1 MSRAADRARGE
12 RAVFPLFAQAAGLP
26 VREKSIRSRL
36 VPEPDIRCTVNG
48 EGALAFELGEV
59 VNPPLAE
66 MTHQSDVL
74 RRRFA
79 EAYAA
84 LPATKR
90 VRIESSL
97 GGRPAVFVAF
107 STPPGKWPQAILPI
121 LDLLVERAE
130 QLVHGQEIRVWQIA
144 SLKGLALEMEVQR
157 ASSGRAG
164 LYAVE
169 MTEVVDRTLALL
181 QKKFKRR

>member
-1 MSRAADRARGE
+1 M
-12 RAVFPLFAQAAGLP
+12 
-26 VREKSIRSRL
+26 
-36 VPEPDIRCTVNG
+36 
-48 EGALAFELGEV
+48 
-59 VNPPLAE
+59 
-66 MTHQSDVL
+66 

-90 VRIESSL
+90 VRIELSL

-157 ASSGRAG
+157 ASSGRTG

-181 QKKFKRR
+181 QKKASSGF